1 MKKILLFSL
10 IVLAPGCSPTF
21 LSTKENNFVVIAHRG
36 DHTKAPENTLPAFG
50 HAIDLGVDYV
60 EVDLRTTLDKVLIV
74 MHDAS
79 IDRMTDAHGVIS
91 EMTFQEL
98 DTLKVYD
105 KEHPSFGEFPIP
117 RLADVLA
124 LCKNKVKIYLD
135 FKAAEVPA
143 TLEVFQNY
151 QMTNSLVVYVNSM
164 EQYKAWRLHA
174 PKVPLIVSLP
184 DSVTNRHTLS
194 NFLEHVDAEILDGH
208 FSQYTTEMVKL
219 ASEKGRVVW
228 ADIQQKNENPELW
241 DKAIETNLHGLQT
254 DSPLKLIHY
263 LKSKRLRK

>member
-1 MKKILLFSL
+1 MKKILLLSL
-10 IVLAPGCSPTF
+10 IVLAQGCSPQF
-21 LSTKENNFVVIAHRG
+21 LSNKENNFVVIAHRG

-91 EMTFQEL
+91 EMIFEEL

-105 KEHPSFGEFPIP
+105 KEHPSFGKFPIP

-135 FKAAEVPA
+135 FKDADVPA
-143 TLEVFQNY
+143 TLEIFQNY
-151 QMTNSLVVYVNSM
+151 QMTNSLVVYINSM
-164 EQYKAWRLHA
+164 DQYMAWRHHA

-184 DSVTNRHTLS
+184 DSVTNSHALS
-194 NFLEHVDAEILDGH
+194 IFLDQVDAEILDGH
-208 FSQYTTEMVKL
+208 FSQYTPDMVKV
-219 ASEKGRVVW
+219 ASEKGRIIW
-228 ADIQQKNENPELW
+228 ADIQQKNESPELW
-241 DKAIETNLHGLQT
+241 EKAIVTNLHGLQT
-254 DSPLKLIHY
+254 DSPLALIKY
-263 LKSKRLRK
+263 LKSKGLR